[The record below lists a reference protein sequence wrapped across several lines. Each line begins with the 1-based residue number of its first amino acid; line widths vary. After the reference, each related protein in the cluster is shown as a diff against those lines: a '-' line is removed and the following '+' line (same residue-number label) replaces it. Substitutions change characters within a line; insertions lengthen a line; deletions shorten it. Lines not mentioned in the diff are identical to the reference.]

1 MLILLDTQYL
11 TIFFNIGLI
20 YKGSIYDESNFII
33 THFHNASNERQC
45 TNSCF
50 KYFSSQRNDMDVCGP
65 ANIVS
70 AIVLSN
76 DTFLSGILKAKSPR
90 KRFSWL
96 CMLDKY
102 SGFIRK
108 VLVHWFVKREI
119 DLSLL
124 NMESINLQVS
134 AFNLGL
140 MTMREGD

>member
-1 MLILLDTQYL
+1 
-11 TIFFNIGLI
+11 
-20 YKGSIYDESNFII
+20 
-33 THFHNASNERQC
+33 
-45 TNSCF
+45 
-50 KYFSSQRNDMDVCGP
+50 MDVCGP

-76 DTFLSGILKAKSPR
+76 DTFLSGILNAKSPR

-124 NMESINLQVS
+124 NMGSIILQVS